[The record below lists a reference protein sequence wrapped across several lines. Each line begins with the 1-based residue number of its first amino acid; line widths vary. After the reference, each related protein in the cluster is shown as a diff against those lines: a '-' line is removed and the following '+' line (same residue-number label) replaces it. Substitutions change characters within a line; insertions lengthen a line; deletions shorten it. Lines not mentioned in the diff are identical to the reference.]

1 MKRLSAL
8 VALAAAISPMA
19 WAASLDLTISN
30 VESADGQIRIAVFDS
45 QEGWQGNAAV
55 RTAVVDAEAGSVRIT
70 LDGLQPGM
78 LGIKLYHDADDDGD
92 LDTGNFGIPSE
103 PYGFSNDAPVRLGP
117 PAWKQARFTLGEG
130 ASAHSITLR

>member
-55 RTAVVDAEAGSVRIT
+55 RTAVVDAEAGSVRVT
-70 LDGLQPGM
+70 LDPTNL
-78 LGIKLYHDADDDGD
+78 IA
-92 LDTGNFGIPSE
+92 S
-103 PYGFSNDAPVRLGP
+103 FSIVSGR
-117 PAWKQARFTLGEG
+117 R
-130 ASAHSITLR
+130 